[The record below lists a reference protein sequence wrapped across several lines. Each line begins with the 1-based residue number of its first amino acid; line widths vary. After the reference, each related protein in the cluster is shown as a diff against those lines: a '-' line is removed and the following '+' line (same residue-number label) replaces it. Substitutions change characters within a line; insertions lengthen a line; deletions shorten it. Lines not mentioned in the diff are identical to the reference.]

1 VELVLVI
8 AASLAA
14 GFIDAIVG
22 GGGLVLVPALFAAY
36 PSAVPATLFG
46 TNKGAAI
53 WGTALAAWRYAG
65 RVELRWASLGPAM
78 AAALAGSALGAWGA
92 TLVDARV
99 WRLVLPVILLA
110 LLIYTLARKDLGR
123 DHAPAHHG
131 RAEALRAALI
141 GGGIGL
147 YDGFFGPGTGSFF
160 VFLFVRVL
168 GYDFLHASASAK
180 LLNTATNAA
189 ALTLFAATGHIW
201 WGVAALMAVANMA
214 GSWMGSHL
222 ALARGAGFVRGVFLV
237 VVAALIVKTGWDA
250 ALTWPAISA

>member
-1 VELVLVI
+1 MELVLVV

-22 GGGLVLVPALFAAY
+22 GGGLILVPALFAAY

-53 WGTALAAWRYAG
+53 WGTALATWRYAR
-65 RVELRWASLGPAM
+65 RVELRWASLLPAM
-78 AAALAGSALGAWGA
+78 AAALLGSALGAWGA
-92 TLVDARV
+92 TQVDARV
-99 WRLVLPVILLA
+99 WRMLLPLILLA
-110 LLIYTLARKDLGR
+110 LLIYTLAKKNLGR
-123 DHAPAHHG
+123 AHAPLHSG
-131 RAEALRAALI
+131 QAEAWRAVLI

-160 VFLFVRVL
+160 IFLFVRVL

-189 ALTLFAATGHIW
+189 ALTLFAATGHLW
-201 WGVAALMAVANMA
+201 WGVAACMAVANML
-214 GSWMGSHL
+214 GSWLGAHL

-237 VVAALIVKTGWDA
+237 VVSALILKTGWDA
-250 ALTWPAISA
+250 ALTWTSVFA